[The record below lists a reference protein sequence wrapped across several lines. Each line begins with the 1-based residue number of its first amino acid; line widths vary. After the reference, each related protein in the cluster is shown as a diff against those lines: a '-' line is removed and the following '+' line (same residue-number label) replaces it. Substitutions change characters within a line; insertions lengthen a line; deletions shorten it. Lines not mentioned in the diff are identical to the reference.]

1 MVTTSLEYAS
11 FFAFLTGLSGYF
23 KNNKKL
29 KLFHFIL
36 VLVAEE
42 VIPLKTNKLRI
53 VRVIPNVFCYLI
65 FIVFS
70 AFVVTNWKG
79 LEEINRLSIWV
90 IVMLVLL
97 AVSIFGSYRIWAW
110 IKEGK
115 L

>member
-1 MVTTSLEYAS
+1 MITTSLAYAS

-29 KLFHFIL
+29 KLFHFIF

-42 VIPLKTNKLRI
+42 VIPLKSNKLRI
-53 VRVIPNVFCYLI
+53 VWVIPNVFSYLI

-79 LEEINRLSIWV
+79 LEELNYPHLTTLRL
-90 IVMLVLL
+90 
-97 AVSIFGSYRIWAW
+97 FE
-110 IKEGK
+110 EGDSCK
-115 L
+115 NKTYT